1 MKEYENHT
9 IDVDDYTIYLNGY
22 FKFTDLDKCLLV
34 EQFESLKTDILS
46 PLIKNNNQLIYFG
59 GYYKNNNIYYLDERL
74 IKLADLNES
83 SNFYFSRQTN
93 LHFQDLF
100 ICTREFYQE
109 HIHSIKTDL
118 DNLKQFCIYTS
129 PFIQINTG
137 NNYERHNIIN
147 PYSFDNRHLETS
159 FSNIHTQLSS
169 FKMETYKSHLWN
181 QKKNTLLLLNSHNL
195 QLIKDNLE
203 TFTNLNHNLYIFKS
217 ITSEQKD
224 VIDYLR
230 SRGLIVNI
238 HTLKLEIFLKNNF
251 NLFDYILIFEDY
263 YLDKLK
269 LIAKINR
276 ISKIIDLR
284 ENIPTPLVLDK
295 ISPINQSLKTKKVH
309 RKVCLI
315 YQCFYQL
322 NNAKQLLNY
331 FEELNNNYNYHLLL
345 INNNA
350 HLEYLDFKNKETR
363 DDITYLIGNN
373 ESREM
378 SGYQCGVDYLRDE
391 NKYRQYRC
399 FILLNET
406 VFTNSPL
413 HIVNNLNYDHINRA
427 YKLPLVLGKIDKF
440 RGYIK
445 ESNYYDKLK
454 LEKWVRSN
462 FILMNVEIFEKLL
475 NYQFSYYKPNKY
487 IQNKR
492 IEIPINRPLKQKLI
506 KRLNKPRYCQYS
518 QYERNLKMLSILNE
532 FHLSNYL
539 LSYYDL
545 TPI

>member
-59 GYYKNNNIYYLDERL
+59 GYFKNNNIYYLDERL

-83 SNFYFSRQTN
+83 SNFYFSRQTG

-137 NNYERHNIIN
+137 NNYDRHNIIN
-147 PYSFDNRHLETS
+147 PYFFDNRHLETS

-203 TFTNLNHNLYIFKS
+203 TFINLNHNLYIFKS

-284 ENIPTPLVLDK
+284 ENIPTPLVLVK

-309 RKVCLI
+309 RKVCLL

-322 NNAKQLLNY
+322 DNAKQLLNY
-331 FEELNNNYNYHLLL
+331 FEELNNNT
-345 INNNA
+345 
-350 HLEYLDFKNKETR
+350 HLEYLDFKNRETR
-363 DDITYLIGNN
+363 DNITYLTGNN

-378 SGYQCGVDYLRDE
+378 SGYQCGVDYLRDD

-440 RGYIK
+440 RGTRK
-445 ESNYYDKLK
+445 EEYYYDKLEV
-454 LEKWVRSN
+454 EKWIRSN
-462 FILMNVEIFEKLL
+462 FIMMNRNIFEKLL
-475 NYQFSYYKPNKY
+475 NYQFSYYTPNKY

-492 IEIPINRPLKQKLI
+492 VIIPINRSLKQKLI

-539 LSYYDL
+539 VSYYDL